1 MSRVQLKINTT
12 ISPQGDKFLKS
23 VRQFCRRLVII
34 FPHSVHQLPQV
45 RFASAADALVHQGVS
60 TRTGMRIVLKLLI
73 TRNTIILREPSAGI
87 PL

>member
-1 MSRVQLKINTT
+1 MSGVQLEINTT
-12 ISPQGDKFLKS
+12 ISPQGNKFLKS
-23 VRQFCRRLVII
+23 VTQFCHRLVI
-34 FPHSVHQLPQV
+34 FLTHSVHQLPQV
-45 RFASAADALVHQGVS
+45 RFVSAADALVHQGVS